1 MSFQKFTSSMDDFE
15 YLLKQRD
22 NNINGNIKDFIVE
35 TENINPLQA
44 NKQASLEDFIEMLS
58 TISSKALKDVIFI
71 PDEGA
76 RLLKDQKET
85 MNTSYILYEVL
96 ERQPMTELKPR
107 AREEIIEHTDDI
119 NNDRRGIVW
128 GQKFI
133 SVVQF
138 NILGCDYKTCNKV
151 MELFEELIFKYT
163 AYFKKNGVSEIL
175 FKSQL
180 TDKNLDFYRQSLS
193 VRSLQYKIITE
204 KLFVQYRSNISSIK
218 FK

>member
-107 AREEIIEHTDDI
+107 AREEIIEHTDDV

-138 NILGCDYKTCNKV
+138 NILSCDYKTCNKV

>member
-1 MSFQKFTSSMDDFE
+1 MQKFNTSMDDFE